1 MVSQCANPEC
11 GAKFLYF
18 RDGQVVAVE
27 PRENSPKSAV
37 ELFWLCNDCVQRM
50 RMKVGPNGCMNLVPR
65 YVASGISR

>member
-27 PRENSPKSAV
+27 PREDSPKSAV
-37 ELFWLCNDCVQRM
+37 ELFWLCKDCVQHM
-50 RMKVGPNGCMNLVPR
+50 CMKIGPNGNMALVSR
-65 YVASGISR
+65 YAGGVSR